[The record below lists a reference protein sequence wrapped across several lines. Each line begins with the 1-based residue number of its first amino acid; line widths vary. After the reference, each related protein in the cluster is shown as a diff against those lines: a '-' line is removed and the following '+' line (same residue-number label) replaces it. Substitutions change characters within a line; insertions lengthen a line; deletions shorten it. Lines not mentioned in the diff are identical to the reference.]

1 MDRKLSRSIRDGIQE
16 GSKVEDTGTVELQ
29 GKLDEEITRIGKQYS
44 KLNSNYQAAFR
55 KLHLYTESLKAQQ
68 NVQKG
73 YEEVL
78 EEIAKT

>member
-16 GSKVEDTGTVELQ
+16 GSKIEDTGTVELQ
-29 GKLDEEITRIGKQYS
+29 GKLDEEITRISKQYS
-44 KLNSNYQAAFR
+44 KLNSNYQAAFG

>member
-1 MDRKLSRSIRDGIQE
+1 MSKSIRDSIHE
-16 GSKVEDTGTVELQ
+16 GSRVEDTGTIELQ
-29 GKLDEEITRIGKQYS
+29 GKLEEEITRISKQYS
-44 KLNSNYQAAFR
+44 KLNSNYQTAFG